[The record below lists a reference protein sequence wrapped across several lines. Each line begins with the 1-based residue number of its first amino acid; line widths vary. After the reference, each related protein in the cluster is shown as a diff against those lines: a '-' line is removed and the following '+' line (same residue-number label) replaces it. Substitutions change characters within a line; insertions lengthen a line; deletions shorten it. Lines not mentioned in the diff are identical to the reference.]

1 MRVSAGKDEVKIA
14 SRMSYS
20 NRIYMYGPV
29 GLLLLIAILYSVF
42 WRVEADTMSARLDRA
57 NGGEIAPGIT
67 FSFAQKSVGGYPFR
81 LDVLLTGVR
90 LGYRSGST
98 AIDWRTDRF
107 ALHRMAY
114 GRNQFIFESDG
125 TETISWTT
133 EPDAMPVTIQL
144 SPETAR
150 ASAILN
156 QGRLLR
162 FDLDLWRPHGTQSGP
177 SPVPT
182 AFAADRAQ
190 FHALARR
197 NNTLDVAIQVDNGKT
212 GSAVP
217 QAVEASLPL
226 IDCRVTLNRAD
237 LLTSLEQGNEDFT
250 HAFELW
256 RNRMGV
262 ANVTSL
268 ALNWPDAHAVL
279 RGDLKLDA
287 NDKVSGTL
295 HGDRTA
301 DHGGTRPIQLDFRDG
316 SVALEAAPA
325 SATTVPAVVR

>member
-1 MRVSAGKDEVKIA
+1 M

-57 NGGEIAPGIT
+57 NGGEIAPGIS
-67 FSFAQKSVGGYPFR
+67 FSFAQKTVGGYPFR

-98 AIDWRTDRF
+98 EIDWRTDRF

-125 TETISWTT
+125 TQTISWSTQ
-133 EPDAMPVTIQL
+133 PDAMPVTVLL

-162 FDLDLWRPHGTQSGP
+162 FDVDLWRPHGTQTGP
-177 SPVPT
+177 ALPPT

-190 FHALARR
+190 FHALAHR
-197 NNTLDVAIQVDNGKT
+197 NNTLDVAIQIDNAKT
-212 GSAVP
+212 GSSVS
-217 QAVEASLPL
+217 QAVQASLPL
-226 IDCRVTLNRAD
+226 IDCRVTLNEAG
-237 LLTSLEQGNEDFT
+237 LLTNLEQGNEDFT
-250 HAFELW
+250 RAFELW

-268 ALNWPDAHAVL
+268 ALNWPDARAVL

-287 NDKVSGTL
+287 NDQISGTL
-295 HGDRTA
+295 RGDQTA
-301 DHGGTRPIQLDFRDG
+301 DHGGTRPIQLNFNNG
-316 SVALEAAPA
+316 SVALESA
-325 SATTVPAVVR
+325 SATAPALPR

>member
-1 MRVSAGKDEVKIA
+1 
-14 SRMSYS
+14 MSYS

-57 NGGEIAPGIT
+57 NGGEIAPGIS
-67 FSFAQKSVGGYPFR
+67 FSFAQKSVGGFPFR

-90 LGYRSGST
+90 LGYRNGNT
-98 AIDWRTDRF
+98 QIDWRTDRF

-125 TETISWTT
+125 TQTISWATQ
-133 EPDAMPVTIQL
+133 PDAMPATVLLT
-144 SPETAR
+144 PETAR

-162 FDLDLWRPHGTQSGP
+162 FDLDLWRPHGTKSGP
-177 SPVPT
+177 SAMAAV
-182 AFAADRAQ
+182 FAADRAQ

-197 NNTLDVAIQVDNGKT
+197 NNTLDVAIQVDNGKA
-212 GSAVP
+212 GPSAP
-217 QAVEASLPL
+217 QAVQASLPL
-226 IDCRVTLNRAD
+226 IDGRVTLNRAD
-237 LLTSLEQGNEDFT
+237 LLTGLEQGNEDI
-250 HAFELW
+250 ARALELW
-256 RNRMGV
+256 SNRMGV

-279 RGDLKLDA
+279 RGELKLDA
-287 NDKVSGTL
+287 NNQLSGTL
-295 HGDRTA
+295 HGDQTA
-301 DHGGTRPIQLDFRDG
+301 DRGGSRPIQLDFRNG
-316 SVALEAAPA
+316 SMTLENA
-325 SATTVPAVVR
+325 SAAGPAATR

>member
-1 MRVSAGKDEVKIA
+1 
-14 SRMSYS
+14 MSYS

-42 WRVEADTMSARLDRA
+42 WRVEADNMSARLDRA
-57 NGGEIAPGIT
+57 NGGEIAPGIS
-67 FSFAQKSVGGYPFR
+67 FSFAQKSVGGFPFR

-90 LGYRSGST
+90 LGYRSGNT
-98 AIDWRTDRF
+98 QIDWRTDRF

-125 TETISWTT
+125 TQTISWTT
-133 EPDAMPVTIQL
+133 QPDAMPVTVLL

-162 FDLDLWRPHGTQSGP
+162 VDLDLWRPHGTKTGP
-177 SPVPT
+177 SATPPEV
-182 AFAADRAQ
+182 FAADRAQ

-212 GSAVP
+212 GSSAP
-217 QAVEASLPL
+217 QTVQASLPL
-226 IDCRVTLNRAD
+226 IDGRITLNRAD
-237 LLTSLEQGNEDFT
+237 LLTGLEQGNEDIAR
-250 HAFELW
+250 AFELW
-256 RNRMGV
+256 RNTMGV

-279 RGDLKLDA
+279 RGELKLDA
-287 NDKVSGTL
+287 NDQLSGTL
-295 HGDRTA
+295 LGEQTA
-301 DHGGTRPIQLDFRDG
+301 DHGGSRPIQLDFRNG
-316 SVALEAAPA
+316 SVALEDA
-325 SATTVPAVVR
+325 SATDPALTR

>member
-1 MRVSAGKDEVKIA
+1 
-14 SRMSYS
+14 MSYS

-67 FSFAQKSVGGYPFR
+67 FSFAQKTVGGYPFR

-90 LGYRSGST
+90 LGYRNGST
-98 AIDWRTDRF
+98 EINWRTDRF
-107 ALHRMAY
+107 ALHRMSY

-125 TETISWTT
+125 TQTISWATQ
-133 EPDAMPVTIQL
+133 PDATPVTIQL

-162 FDLDLWRPHGTQSGP
+162 FDLDLWRPQGTETGP
-177 SPVPT
+177 SLMPAV
-182 AFAADRAQ
+182 FAADRAQ
-190 FHALARR
+190 FHALAHR
-197 NNTLDVAIQVDNGKT
+197 NNTLDVAIQVDNGRT
-212 GSAVP
+212 GSSAT
-217 QAVEASLPL
+217 QAVQASLPL
-226 IDCRVTLNRAD
+226 IDCRATLNRAD
-237 LLTSLEQGNEDFT
+237 VLTGLEQGNEDFT

-262 ANVTSL
+262 ANITSL
-268 ALNWPDAHAVL
+268 ALNWADARAVL

-287 NDKVSGTL
+287 NDRLSGTL
-295 HGDRTA
+295 HGDQTA
-301 DHGGTRPIQLDFRDG
+301 DHGSTRPVQLDFRNG
-316 SVALEAAPA
+316 SVALEGA
-325 SATTVPAVVR
+325 SAASPALPR

>member
-1 MRVSAGKDEVKIA
+1 
-14 SRMSYS
+14 MSYS

-57 NGGEIAPGIT
+57 NGGEIAPGIS

-81 LDVLLTGVR
+81 LDVLLTGVK
-90 LGYRSGST
+90 LDYRNGST
-98 AIDWRTDRF
+98 QIDWRTDRF

-125 TETISWTT
+125 TQTISWTT
-133 EPDAMPVTIQL
+133 QPEAMPVTVLL

-162 FDLDLWRPHGTQSGP
+162 FDLDLWRPHGSESGA
-177 SPVPT
+177 SLTPT

-212 GSAVP
+212 GSALP
-217 QAVEASLPL
+217 QNVQAFLPL
-226 IDCRVTLNRAD
+226 IDCRVTLNQAG
-237 LLTSLEQGNEDFT
+237 LLTGLEQGNEDVT
-250 HAFELW
+250 RAFELW

-279 RGDLKLDA
+279 RGDLTLDP
-287 NDKVSGTL
+287 NHRILGTL
-295 HGDRTA
+295 HGDQTA
-301 DHGGTRPIQLDFRDG
+301 DHGGTRPVQLDFRNG
-316 SVALEAAPA
+316 SVALEPASAAPA
-325 SATTVPAVVR
+325 PALPR

>member
-1 MRVSAGKDEVKIA
+1 
-14 SRMSYS
+14 MSYS

-29 GLLLLIAILYSVF
+29 GLLLLVAILYSVF

-57 NGGEIAPGIT
+57 NGGEIAPGIS
-67 FSFAQKSVGGYPFR
+67 FSFAQKSVGGFPFR

-98 AIDWRTDRF
+98 EIDWRTDRF
-107 ALHRMAY
+107 ALHRMSY

-125 TETISWTT
+125 TQTISWATQ
-133 EPDAMPVTIQL
+133 PDATPVTVLL

-156 QGRLLR
+156 RGRLLR
-162 FDLDLWRPHGTQSGP
+162 FDLDLWRPHGTQTGS
-177 SPVPT
+177 SPT
-182 AFAADRAQ
+182 ATVFAADRAQ

-197 NNTLDVAIQVDNGKT
+197 NNTLDVAIQVDNGRS
-212 GSAVP
+212 GSSATQVG
-217 QAVEASLPL
+217 QASLPL

-237 LLTSLEQGNEDFT
+237 LLTGLEQGNEDFT
-250 HAFELW
+250 RAFELW

-279 RGDLKLDA
+279 RGDLRLDA
-287 NDKVSGTL
+287 NGQLSGTL
-295 HGDRTA
+295 HGDQTA
-301 DHGGTRPIQLDFRDG
+301 DRGGTRPIQLDFRNG
-316 SVALEAAPA
+316 SVALEDA
-325 SATTVPAVVR
+325 SATDPAPTR

>member
-1 MRVSAGKDEVKIA
+1 
-14 SRMSYS
+14 MSYS

-29 GLLLLIAILYSVF
+29 GLLLLLAILYSVF

-57 NGGEIAPGIT
+57 NGGEIAPGIS
-67 FSFAQKSVGGYPFR
+67 FSFAQKTVGGFPFR

-90 LGYRSGST
+90 LGYRNGST
-98 AIDWRTDRF
+98 AVDWRTDRF

-125 TETISWTT
+125 TQTISWTT
-133 EPDAMPVTIQL
+133 QPNAMPVTIML

-162 FDLDLWRPHGTQSGP
+162 FDLDLWRPRGTGAGS
-177 SPVPT
+177 SLSPT

-197 NNTLDVAIQVDNGKT
+197 NNTLDVALQVDNGKA
-212 GSAVP
+212 GSPPA
-217 QAVEASLPL
+217 QASLPL
-226 IDCRVTLNRAD
+226 IDCRITLNQAD
-237 LLTSLEQGNEDFT
+237 VLTRLEQGNDDMT
-250 HAFELW
+250 RAFELW
-256 RNRMGV
+256 RARMGV
-262 ANVTSL
+262 ADVTSL

-279 RGDLKLDA
+279 RGQLKLDD
-287 NDKVSGTL
+287 NDQISGTL
-295 HGDRTA
+295 RGDRTA
-301 DHGGTRPIQLDFRDG
+301 DHGGTQPVQLDFRNG
-316 SVALEAAPA
+316 SVAFELA
-325 SATTVPAVVR
+325 SATAPAGAR